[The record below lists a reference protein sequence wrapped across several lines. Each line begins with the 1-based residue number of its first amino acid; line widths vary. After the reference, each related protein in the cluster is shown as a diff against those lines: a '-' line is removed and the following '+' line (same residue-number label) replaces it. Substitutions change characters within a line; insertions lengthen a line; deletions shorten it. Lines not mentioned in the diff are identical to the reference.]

1 MSKLF
6 HFLSTPY
13 GLFFH
18 IIFLA
23 AATVAILY
31 NPIQTFSHSDPAP
44 ELLTKNSQA
53 VKRAIGDQK
62 PALVEVG
69 FSLSNFAEFD
79 ITANN
84 FIAEGVVWFLFD
96 PETIAIEKLQEFSF
110 DKGSMLQK
118 SAPMIKKLG
127 AKTIARFDVR
137 FSFTTNLDY
146 RNFPLDDHRIYMTLK
161 NEYLLADEVEFVAT
175 KENFTHAP
183 DVEESGWELVNSDVQ
198 TGYTVTELAGAG
210 EHEQLV
216 FPRVSFSLD
225 YDRSG
230 IHLLI
235 MIFTP
240 LLLLF
245 FTALAVF
252 LVRVPTNFD
261 ASNTFMGSLFALIS
275 YLFVLETLAPKVG
288 YLMLSDLI
296 YLGTLLCTFTIATL
310 SWWGSS
316 LKHSYRGF
324 IGTALE
330 IMLVTYMWGIFHL
343 WR

>member
-1 MSKLF
+1 MNKLF

-18 IIFLA
+18 IFFLG
-23 AATVAILY
+23 ATTIAILY
-31 NPIQTFSHSDPAP
+31 EPLKTFSHSDPAP
-44 ELLTKNSQA
+44 ELLPKSAPAVQKAINSHTP
-53 VKRAIGDQK
+53 AI
-62 PALVEVG
+62 VEVG

-79 ITANN
+79 ITTNN

-96 PETIAIEKLQEFSF
+96 PEVITLENLQEFSF
-110 DKGSMLQK
+110 DKGSMLEK
-118 SAPMIKKLG
+118 SDPMIKKIG
-127 AKTIARFDVR
+127 SKTLARFDVR

-146 RNFPLDDHRIYMTLK
+146 RNFPLDDHRIYMVLK
-161 NEYLLADEVEFVAT
+161 NEHLLAEQVEFIAA

-183 DVEESGWELVNSDVQ
+183 DVEESGWELISSDVRA
-198 TGYTVTELAGAG
+198 GYIVTELSGING
-210 EHEQLV
+210 HEELV
-216 FPRVSFSLD
+216 FPRVQFSLD

-235 MIFTP
+235 ILFTP

-252 LVRVPTNFD
+252 LVRVPSNFD

-275 YLFVLETLAPKVG
+275 YLFVLETIAPKVG

-296 YLGTLLCTFTIATL
+296 YFGTLLCTFTIATL
-310 SWWGSS
+310 SWWGSN

-324 IGTALE
+324 IGTTIEFL
-330 IMLVTYMWGIFHL
+330 LLTYLWCVFFL